1 MRADNNQESIVK
13 ALRACGATVH
23 ITNQVGGGFPDIAVG
38 IFGKN
43 YLMEVK
49 NKWNNY
55 EQANFNDFVLWC
67 IHTKQGQAF
76 IRKVMRV

>member
-1 MRADNNQESIVK
+1 MRPEELEEFDKARKADEQSE
-13 ALRACGATVH
+13 
-23 ITNQVGGGFPDIAVG
+23 VGVDLLVSGRELFDYREH
-38 IFGKN
+38 F
-43 YLMEVK
+43 